1 VTAISARAVV
11 NVFVRDPGR
20 GGGNAATVVWID
32 GEAGSSQLAEMARD
46 AGTPVCA
53 FLLPG
58 SPRRARF
65 FTAASELTLCG
76 HGALAAGYAE
86 AVRLERRTVSLE
98 AGGEY
103 LRIERG
109 DAGLAYLVLSA
120 SGTCEPVRDP
130 APVLAAL
137 GLEPEDLE
145 GNGIVVAST
154 GSPKWLVRL
163 RGRDRLAAMRPDMA
177 ALARIS
183 EEAEVNGAYVYV
195 SGAEAAPAD
204 ILARGFNP
212 RGGVAEDAATG
223 AAAAALAWALRDQ
236 TQGRW
241 LVVDQGIGLNPL
253 NRIRVRLGQGE
264 IHLGGNVE
272 LVRLDEGALLGG
284 LAGGG
289 PV

>member
-1 VTAISARAVV
+1 MTPIAARAIV
-11 NVFVRDPGR
+11 NVFVRDPDR
-20 GGGNAATVVWID
+20 GGGNGATVLWID
-32 GEAGSSQLAEMARD
+32 GEPDSGQLAEMARE
-46 AGTPVCA
+46 AVTPVCA

-65 FTAASELTLCG
+65 FTAASELSLCG
-76 HGALAAGYAE
+76 HGTLAAGYAE
-86 AVRLERRTVSLE
+86 AVRQKRDSVNLEV
-98 AGGEY
+98 GGEY

-109 DAGLAYLVLSA
+109 DAGLAYLVLPA
-120 SGTCEPVRDP
+120 AGTWEPVPDP
-130 APVLAAL
+130 GSVLAAL
-137 GLEPEDLE
+137 GLGPGDLE
-145 GNGIVVAST
+145 GNQIAVAST

-177 ALARIS
+177 ALARVS

-195 SGAEAAPAD
+195 AGAEAAPAD

-223 AAAAALAWALRDQ
+223 AAAAALAWALRDE

-241 LVVDQGIGLNPL
+241 LVIDQGIGLNPL
-253 NRIRVRLGQGE
+253 NRIRVRIRQGE

-272 LVRLDEGALLGG
+272 LVCLEEDAFIGG

-289 PV
+289 LM